1 MPPLIRN
8 WKSGRSAALVAAALT
23 LTTCVSRTSAVI
35 PTRPGKSPTS
45 SSTPSASPSPSAS
58 PTPSPFT
65 CAGYAPPS
73 IAPEG
78 NLPSPRRS
86 AAFIYDKATDQT
98 ILFGGDAGQSAG
110 EIPNDTWIWNGPAW
124 SQTHPATAPPCW
136 RSGTT
141 SAFDDEDW
149 GQLWFTEPTPPS
161 RSGATLAYDGHRLI
175 LFGGLHISSGP
186 TPAGTPLNGTWAFDG
201 THWQQLHPPSSAP
214 ARSGAGLLQQGP
226 NGVVIIGGFSETA
239 QVGTYYND
247 MWRWDGSNWARLP
260 VSMPGP
266 ANR

>member
-1 MPPLIRN
+1 MAFLPGTER
-8 WKSGRSAALVAAALT
+8 LVM
-23 LTTCVSRTSAVI
+23 
-35 PTRPGKSPTS
+35 
-45 SSTPSASPSPSAS
+45 
-58 PTPSPFT
+58 
-65 CAGYAPPS
+65 
-73 IAPEG
+73 
-78 NLPSPRRS
+78 
-86 AAFIYDKATDQT
+86 
-98 ILFGGDAGQSAG
+98 FGGFGASNPSLG
-110 EIPNDTWIWNGPAW
+110 DTWLWDG
-124 SQTHPATAPPCW
+124 Q
-136 RSGTT
+136 
-141 SAFDDEDW
+141 DW

-186 TPAGTPLNGTWAFDG
+186 TPAGTPLNDTWAFDG
-201 THWQQLHPPSSAP
+201 THWQQLHPPSSPP